1 MFQHPDEDSVMN
13 YGNTLISNVDASSR
27 GPSLS
32 ATNVSVTIIPVP
44 PGLSDILSLL
54 SGTLTLWTEVTFRKG
69 DYPSAKFVV
78 FVFCGVPRPHIK
90 FSVALTISVCS
101 CSDK

>member
-1 MFQHPDEDSVMN
+1 MFQHPDEDSVIN

-32 ATNVSVTIIPVP
+32 ATNVTETIISIP

-54 SGTLTLWTEVTFRKG
+54 SGTLTLWTEVTFRKA
-69 DYPSAKFVV
+69 DYPIAKFVV
-78 FVFCGVPRPHIK
+78 FVICGVTAPI
-90 FSVALTISVCS
+90 
-101 CSDK
+101 

>member
-1 MFQHPDEDSVMN
+1 MFQHSDEDSVMN

-32 ATNVSVTIIPVP
+32 ATNVTVTIISIP

-54 SGTLTLWTEVTFRKG
+54 SGTLTLWTEVTFQKG
-69 DYPSAKFVV
+69 DYAIAKFVV
-78 FVFCGVPRPHIK
+78 FVFMGFPAPI
-90 FSVALTISVCS
+90 
-101 CSDK
+101 